1 MNDGYWLLKKFL
13 EGELRFNKIHREQIK
28 RLMEKE
34 QIYLKFFAEKR
45 FLDLNE
51 KEKNNLI
58 LSDDE
63 FLNNDKMIKNENI
76 IIATNQECLV
86 DGIPISD

>member
-76 IIATNQECLV
+76 IIVTNQECLV